1 MIDEYIDNLKA
12 QDTTTT
18 PAKHFGAVRSRS
30 PMDSIPDPKTTELS
44 DREKKAALAFG
55 MSYERYREL
64 LDKHNKEMRSKNG
77 N

>member
-1 MIDEYIDNLKA
+1 MEGVPDLK
-12 QDTTTT
+12 T
-18 PAKHFGAVRSRS
+18 R
-30 PMDSIPDPKTTELS
+30 ELS

-77 N
+77 NKI